1 MDQKDA
7 DGMANSVGT
16 GEAAPKG
23 AVCELGLHCLL
34 RFICPNFYG
43 MLFQVS
49 KNDDNDDDD
58 GYEDEADD
66 IEDYYVGEDIDVQRD
81 TEPMKV
87 DRSVRISSC

>member
-1 MDQKDA
+1 
-7 DGMANSVGT
+7 
-16 GEAAPKG
+16 
-23 AVCELGLHCLL
+23 
-34 RFICPNFYG
+34 